1 MGFDVMHDR
10 NCQGWH
16 PSKTLPKDD
25 PDAATRTIVQ
35 KAAMRL
41 LEVIP
46 SQRQEFLSWMC
57 VQWIDIAMACGLGVG
72 AAHEQVGL
80 LAEYVLDF
88 VAEIELSGGSQSG
101 TA

>member
-1 MGFDVMHDR
+1 MHDR
-10 NCQGWH
+10 TRKGWH
-16 PSKTLPKDD
+16 PRKTIPRDD
-25 PDAATRTIVQ
+25 PDAAKRTIVQ

-41 LEVIP
+41 LEVLP
-46 SQRQEFLSWMC
+46 PQRQELLSWMC
-57 VQWIDIAMACGLGVG
+57 VQWVDIAIGCGLGEV

-88 VAEIELSGGSQSG
+88 LAEIELGGGSQSG